1 MRKDKK
7 KQKTSKKIVAA
18 FAMFAL
24 SASMLGTATYAWFT
38 MNKEVTVTG
47 MEVRTQ
53 VGDNLLVAQD
63 ELSSVAKKA
72 DSYFKATDID
82 IMHAL
87 LEPVSTVDGEAYW
100 YTDTYNVG
108 GNGDALTDIYT
119 QYNEDTA
126 LPNNL
131 GGRTNFKTNYDDAF
145 QTNYGITGAVT
156 TANVAYGYIDYVFQ
170 LKANNTSGS
179 AQNVVVKSINLTSG
193 KAGET
198 DSLHAFRAAI
208 FSQDITST
216 APTANAVG
224 NLVTILSNEGA
235 KTGNSYFTTKSA
247 ISTNGAPTTVSNYN
261 ENAVIGSATAN
272 STTYFKVVV
281 RLWLE
286 GEDTNCNNTVF
297 NTLTD
302 NWALSLDIVMDGTTA
317 TDTLTTSAPTAKADL
332 TSATVASTNPVTI
345 DGIAYYKISVQLDG
359 VDIYTSDSTLYSD
372 SVVYK
377 LVNNSHN
384 LIDVTNQCTLPATA
398 RPAP

>member
-1 MRKDKK
+1 
-7 KQKTSKKIVAA
+7 
-18 FAMFAL
+18 
-24 SASMLGTATYAWFT
+24 

-47 MEVRTQ
+47 MEMRTQ

-63 ELSSVAKKA
+63 DLGSTAKKA
-72 DSYFKATDID
+72 DNLFQATDID
-82 IMHAL
+82 VMHAL
-87 LEPVSTVDGEAYW
+87 LEPVSTVDGESYW

-108 GNGDALTDIYT
+108 GSGDALTDAYT
-119 QYNEDTA
+119 AYNESTA
-126 LPNNL
+126 LDNDL
-131 GGRTNFKTNYDDAF
+131 GGRMNFKTKYDAGF
-145 QTNYGITGAVT
+145 QSNYGITGSIT

-179 AQNVVVKSINLTSG
+179 NQNVVVKSINLTSG

-216 APTANAVG
+216 APTANDVG
-224 NLVTILSNEGA
+224 TLVTILSNEGA
-235 KTGNSYFTTKSA
+235 TTGDSYFTQKSA

-261 ENAVIGSATAN
+261 SAATIGAAGAN

-286 GEDTNCNNTVF
+286 GEDKNCNNTVF

-317 TDTLTTSAPTAKADL
+317 TDTLTTSAPTAKAVL
-332 TSATVASTNPVTI
+332 TSATVSDSNPVTI

-359 VDIYTSDSTLYSD
+359 TDIYTADSTLYND

-377 LVNNSHN
+377 LANNSHN
-384 LIDVTNQCTLPATA
+384 LIDVTNQCTLPVTA
-398 RPAP
+398 RP

>member
-1 MRKDKK
+1 
-7 KQKTSKKIVAA
+7 
-18 FAMFAL
+18 
-24 SASMLGTATYAWFT
+24 

-63 ELSSVAKKA
+63 ELSSTAKKA
-72 DSYFKATDID
+72 DSNFQATDID

-87 LEPVSTVDGEAYW
+87 LEPVSTVDGESYW

-108 GNGDALTDIYT
+108 GNGDALTDAYT
-119 QYNEDTA
+119 EYDEDTA
-126 LPNNL
+126 LNNNL
-131 GGRTNFKTNYDDAF
+131 GGRMNFKTNYDDGF
-145 QTNYGITGAVT
+145 QTNYGITGTVT

-170 LKANNTSGS
+170 LKANNTSDT
-179 AQNVVVKSINLTSG
+179 AQDVVVKSISLTSG
-193 KAGET
+193 KADET

-216 APTANAVG
+216 NPTANDVG
-224 NLVTILSNEGA
+224 ALVTILSNEGA
-235 KTGNSYFTTKSA
+235 DTGSSYFTPKSA
-247 ISTNGAPTTVSNYN
+247 ISTNGAPTEVSNYN
-261 ENAVIGSATAN
+261 EDAVIGSATAN

-302 NWALSLDIVMDGTTA
+302 NWALSLDIVMDGTAA
-317 TDTLTTSAPTAKADL
+317 TDTLTTSAPTAKAVL
-332 TSATVASTNPVTI
+332 TSATVSSATADTVTI
-345 DGIAYYKISVQLDG
+345 DGIAYHKISVQLDG
-359 VDIYTSDSTLYSD
+359 TNIYTADTTLYSD

-377 LVNNSHN
+377 LVNNNHN
-384 LIDVTNQCTLPATA
+384 LIDVTNQCTLPTTA
-398 RPAP
+398 RP